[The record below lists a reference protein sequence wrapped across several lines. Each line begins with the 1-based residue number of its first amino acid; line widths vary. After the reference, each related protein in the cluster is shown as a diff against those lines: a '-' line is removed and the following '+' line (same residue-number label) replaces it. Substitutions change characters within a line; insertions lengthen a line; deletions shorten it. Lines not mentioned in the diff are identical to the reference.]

1 MFSFVLENFC
11 LKPLEIFMMNAAD
24 SVACQTLLYLLL
36 WFHIIS
42 MSIICW
48 MYWSGWMW
56 VMKWLVKWLNVLNNL
71 LNVLNVNWQQWW
83 NHHAHMGSNY
93 DEINCHKNLPRQL
106 TAWRTTWQNYLQW
119 RNEDH
124 VASIYDESGAH
135 VTSIYDKSG
144 AHVAPI
150 RDETFH
156 H

>member
-1 MFSFVLENFC
+1 
-11 LKPLEIFMMNAAD
+11 
-24 SVACQTLLYLLL
+24 
-36 WFHIIS
+36 
-42 MSIICW
+42 
-48 MYWSGWMW
+48 
-56 VMKWLVKWLNVLNNL
+56 
-71 LNVLNVNWQQWW
+71 
-83 NHHAHMGSNY
+83 MGSNY

-106 TAWRTTWQNYLQW
+106 KAWRTTWQNYLQW